1 MGGQPVVEEG
11 KLGFVGVFEITI
23 VGTGVLD
30 GPQKH
35 IPENEHSSVGIGP
48 SRTPVPTLGCHKSTD
63 KPKFEKSPHPPQIL
77 RNPLQNPLKSVTIS
91 L

>member
-1 MGGQPVVEEG
+1 MVEEG

-48 SRTPVPTLGCHKSTD
+48 SM
-63 KPKFEKSPHPPQIL
+63 
-77 RNPLQNPLKSVTIS
+77 TIMLLTEDAGPYIGLS
-91 L
+91 